1 MQLWFQLERS
11 FLCHLRF
18 LSNMEWYRLHLLFR
32 SDLEWGILHKLSSKH
47 DLELW
52 FFIMR
57 MHSELLLQWC
67 SVYHLH
73 RRNDF

>member
-11 FLCHLRF
+11 FLYQLRF

-32 SDLEWGILHKLSSKH
+32 PDLERNILHKLFSKY
-47 DLELW
+47 DLEFWLLV
-52 FFIMR
+52 MR